1 MTRGD
6 RAKQF
11 LPFDAMKGLSEA
23 LRDREE
29 RHLREEKRE
38 LSEEQISLLARQLS
52 RLREGM
58 TVKVY
63 CYHAFHNVY
72 LTGKI
77 EEFDRNEK
85 FILLEGAADKLWF
98 DDIYSVRITEM

>member
-1 MTRGD
+1 MTRGE

-38 LSEEQISLLARQLS
+38 LSEEQENVLSKQLS

-58 TVKVY
+58 TVRIY
-63 CYHAFHNVY
+63 CYVAFHNVY
-72 LTGKI
+72 ITGKI
-77 EEFDRNEK
+77 EEFNPTDK
-85 FILLEGAADKLWF
+85 FILLAGAADKLWF
-98 DDIYSVRITEM
+98 ENIYSVKITEY